1 MLRHDETGPNNLL
14 EETGNQFQ
22 GYYIEHVIG

>member
-1 MLRHDETGPNNLL
+1 MLRHDGTGPNNLF

-22 GYYIEHVIG
+22 CYYIEHVIE